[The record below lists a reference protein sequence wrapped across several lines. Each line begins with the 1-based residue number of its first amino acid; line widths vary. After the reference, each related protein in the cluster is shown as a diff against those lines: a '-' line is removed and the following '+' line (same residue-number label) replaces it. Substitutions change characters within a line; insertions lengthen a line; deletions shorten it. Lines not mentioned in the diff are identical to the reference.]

1 VFSTDKI
8 ILVTG
13 ATGKQGGA
21 TASALLTDGWR
32 VRALVRDPDAAPAR
46 ALADAGAE
54 LVTGD
59 LADRASLDAATS
71 GAHGVF
77 SVQPTPGAPNQP
89 ADFRPEDEVT
99 QGNNVAEAAHAAGVA
114 HLVYTSVIGADRPT
128 GMPNVDNKLAIEQ
141 RIRELGVPATILR
154 PVSFMENYTTPY
166 GLPGGALATGI
177 RPDVSQRLIA
187 VRDVGAFAALAFGH
201 PDATRDRRCTVCHVA
216 GSPEKTRSDGV
227 ACEACH
233 GPAEE
238 WLGTHTRQNSHE
250 ASVKAGMIDTKNLE
264 VRAKTCL
271 ACHLGVPG
279 PGAAGAP
286 CSSPVRTGIDR
297 DPAWSMDGGAP
308 GRGCAWQRWSGSI
321 PCTSPGTGRRR

>member
-1 VFSTDKI
+1 LGLGRSYVDPLGEAVFSTDKI

-21 TASALLTDGWR
+21 TASALLTDGWQ

-99 QGNNVAEAAHAAGVA
+99 QGNNVAEAAYAAGVA

-128 GMPNVDNKLAIEQ
+128 GMPNVDSKLAIEQ

-177 RPDVSQRLIA
+177 RADVSQRLIA
-187 VRDVGAFAALAFGH
+187 VRDVGAFAALAFGNPDEYLGKALDIAGDQLTPPQIAAAITRATGRDVRYVELPPESWGRAARAYDLVNKTRYELDIPALRALH
-201 PDATRDRRCTVCHVA
+201 PGLLDFDTWLAGEGSARIETLLDATAR
-216 GSPEKTRSDGV
+216 
-227 ACEACH
+227 
-233 GPAEE
+233 
-238 WLGTHTRQNSHE
+238 
-250 ASVKAGMIDTKNLE
+250 
-264 VRAKTCL
+264 
-271 ACHLGVPG
+271 
-279 PGAAGAP
+279 
-286 CSSPVRTGIDR
+286 
-297 DPAWSMDGGAP
+297 
-308 GRGCAWQRWSGSI
+308 
-321 PCTSPGTGRRR
+321 

>member
-1 VFSTDKI
+1 MGLERSYVDPLGDAVFSTDKI

-187 VRDVGAFAALAFGH
+187 VRDVGAFAALAFGNPDEYLGKALDIAGDQLTPPRIAAAITRATGREVRYVELPPESWGRAARAYDLMNKTKYELDIPALRALH
-201 PDATRDRRCTVCHVA
+201 PGLLDFDTWLAGEGSVRIEALLDATAR
-216 GSPEKTRSDGV
+216 
-227 ACEACH
+227 
-233 GPAEE
+233 
-238 WLGTHTRQNSHE
+238 
-250 ASVKAGMIDTKNLE
+250 
-264 VRAKTCL
+264 
-271 ACHLGVPG
+271 
-279 PGAAGAP
+279 
-286 CSSPVRTGIDR
+286 
-297 DPAWSMDGGAP
+297 
-308 GRGCAWQRWSGSI
+308 
-321 PCTSPGTGRRR
+321 

>member
-1 VFSTDKI
+1 LGLERSYVDPLGDAVFSTDKI

-187 VRDVGAFAALAFGH
+187 VRDVGAFAALAFGNPDEYLGKALDIAGDQLTPPRIAAAITRATGREVRYVELPPESWGRAAPAYDLLNKTRYELDIPALRALH
-201 PDATRDRRCTVCHVA
+201 PGLLDFDTWLAGEGSVRIEALLDATAR
-216 GSPEKTRSDGV
+216 
-227 ACEACH
+227 
-233 GPAEE
+233 
-238 WLGTHTRQNSHE
+238 
-250 ASVKAGMIDTKNLE
+250 
-264 VRAKTCL
+264 
-271 ACHLGVPG
+271 
-279 PGAAGAP
+279 
-286 CSSPVRTGIDR
+286 
-297 DPAWSMDGGAP
+297 
-308 GRGCAWQRWSGSI
+308 
-321 PCTSPGTGRRR
+321 